1 MRSLVALNP
10 MPSRLPLTQS
20 EEARVIAALP
30 QFSSRDRTFV
40 LLSLN
45 TGYRVAEILSL
56 TVGQVWNGLEP
67 ATEVTVARRD
77 LKGGRGPRQ
86 RRVRSRSIPL
96 NAAARAAIQNH
107 IATLAAKG
115 TLVHPAAPLFPSL
128 RKGRALCR
136 WQANRI
142 VHRVTAAAGLAGQ
155 SRYGTH
161 TLRKSYCR
169 KVYEA
174 SRFDINL
181 TRAAMGHA
189 SIATTQKYLEV
200 DEDRVRDLVLAI

>member
-1 MRSLVALNP
+1 
-10 MPSRLPLTQS
+10 MPSRLPLTS
-20 EEARVIAALP
+20 NEEARVVAVLP

-45 TGYRVAEILSL
+45 TGYRVSEILSL
-56 TVGQVWNGLEP
+56 SVGQVWNDFGP
-67 ATEVTVARRD
+67 ATEVTVSRRD
-77 LKGGRGPRQ
+77 LKGGRGARQ

-96 NAAARAAIQNH
+96 NAAARAAIHAH
-107 IATLAAKG
+107 IVSLSKAG
-115 TLVHPAAPLFPSL
+115 TALHPSGPLFPSL
-128 RKGRALCR
+128 RKGRALGR

-142 VHRVTAAAGLAGQ
+142 VHRVTAAAGLPRQG
-155 SRYGTH
+155 RYGTH
-161 TLRKSYCR
+161 TLRKTYCR
-169 KVYEA
+169 KLYAA
-174 SRFDINL
+174 SRHDINL